1 MGPVKNT
8 STPAAEKPASRADSN
23 IDPDSRVSF
32 PIITFGLLVDWLS
45 FVRTFPAAKPSF
57 VKKSTVIGNL
67 PALPRIPSVPKYFLI
82 HFFPNIFLSLRHY
95 ACG

>member
-23 IDPDSRVSF
+23 IYPDSRVSF
-32 PIITFGLLVDWLS
+32 PIITFGLLDDWLS
-45 FVRTFPAAKPSF
+45 FVKTLPAAKPSF
-57 VKKSTVIGNL
+57 VKKSIVIGNF

-82 HFFPNIFLSLRHY
+82 YFYPDIFLSHQHY
-95 ACG
+95 VFG